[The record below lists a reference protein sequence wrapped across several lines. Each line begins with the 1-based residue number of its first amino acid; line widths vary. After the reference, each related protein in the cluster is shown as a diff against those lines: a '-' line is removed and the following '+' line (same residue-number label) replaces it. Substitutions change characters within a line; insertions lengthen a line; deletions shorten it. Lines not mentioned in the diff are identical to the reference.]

1 MTVGP
6 SPLVGARRVLLGL
19 WVRLFLSTLHVHVF
33 HLFHLCYALLH
44 PCIGNEP
51 NA

>member
-19 WVRLFLSTLHVHVF
+19 WVRLFLSTLHVHAF
-33 HLFHLCYALLH
+33 HLFHLFSALLH
-44 PCIGNEP
+44 PCTGYEF
-51 NA
+51 